1 MGGCFVVITIMV
13 AGVVVVIIILVVV
26 MFVVVMFVV
35 VMFVVVITVIVRMP
49 RRKVG
54 SFTQGSVRGD
64 VVDRRDGHVAG
75 R

>member
-1 MGGCFVVITIMV
+1 MGGCFVVITVM
-13 AGVVVVIIILVVV
+13 VVIII
-26 MFVVVMFVV
+26 FGV

-49 RRKVG
+49 GRKLG

-75 R
+75 C